1 MAENTIND
9 FNTLPEQV
17 QINKDNI
24 KTNTADITKLKD
36 DISKIKPNAW
46 EERKF
51 NLVGDEDSDLINFT
65 TYNPITDTNTP
76 VNIQKSFTDKDTYSI
91 KEPVNSYSF
100 FTSGS
105 LQDTSMSIYAVC
117 TTPSNTFIDLLN
129 LDDQKESQPS
139 IILITAKTETSI
151 TESTLDI
158 NCTNIKAN
166 TTKTRYLKMGTP
178 DNMACIDTI
187 ANGDVDLPNSLLT
200 GAAISQY
207 YLKKTDASNTYLT
220 KKDYDKRFD
229 TLIITLTAQ
238 GLNKIKALDDT
249 PNQTIELHVPSD
261 FLESTQL
268 SGNKDLKSQIVYNGS
283 LLYDNIVLHPNRT
296 IEDYDNISSSSAKT
310 IWYTGQAVI
319 TLASQSD
326 GLFDITYSNG
336 NLLGLHL
343 ITTF

>member
-51 NLVGDEDSDLINFT
+51 NLDGDENSDLINFT

-105 LQDTSMSIYAVC
+105 SHDASMSIYAVC

-139 IILITAKTETSI
+139 IILITAKTETGI
-151 TESTLDI
+151 TKSTLDI

-166 TTKTRYLKMGTP
+166 ITKTRYLEMGTP
-178 DNMACIDTI
+178 DNMASIDTI

-229 TLIITLTAQ
+229 TGAIILTAQ

-249 PNQTIELHVPSD
+249 PNKTIELHVPSD
-261 FLESTQL
+261 FLELMQL
-268 SGNKDLKSQIVYNGS
+268 SGNKDLKLQIVYNDS
-283 LLYDNIVLHPNRT
+283 ILYDNIVLHPNRT

-319 TLASQSD
+319 VLASQSD